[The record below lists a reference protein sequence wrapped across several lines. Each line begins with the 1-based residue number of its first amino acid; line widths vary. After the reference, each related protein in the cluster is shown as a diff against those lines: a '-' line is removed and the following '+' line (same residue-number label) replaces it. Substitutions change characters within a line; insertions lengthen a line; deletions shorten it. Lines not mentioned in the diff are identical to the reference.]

1 MDAGVI
7 STMTQKATSDC
18 SENLVEIR
26 GLTRAFAGS
35 EGVINVLDGID
46 FLIPYNSLTVIR
58 GPSGAGKS
66 TLLRIL
72 GLLDAGFTGSMRLAG
87 KDVASLTTSERD
99 ATRTAV
105 IGLVFQEG
113 RLLPHLSL
121 AENIALPLQF
131 AGLTSEEAVSQA
143 EQAEAFAFRAEE
155 RAAGVTRLRPS
166 VASGGQRQRAALA
179 RAMVRGPA
187 LILAD
192 EPTSNLDHA
201 SKALVIERLASMR
214 AAGATILI
222 VSHDEALFGLGRQF
236 SLENGQL
243 LELSSADSLKEPQSR
258 HRPFAIPKAPL
269 SGWWPSLPLWRL
281 IGNATRD
288 LLRRPLFTLLL
299 LIAVIAGTAQS
310 AVFAS
315 LVSGLDHFV
324 EQTVADGTRLT
335 RVTLKPRKVDLAKGG
350 LRFPEQGELLTDPDV
365 SAAVARRATTVS
377 VVMSD
382 ASNRPYPSLGLYPD
396 DPELGMFHFVA
407 GAGFTAKNDQ
417 FQMIATTDFLLEV
430 FGTKAMNS
438 DNEWASFVGQQ
449 IKASIPRFGKS
460 GKEIGT
466 EPLTL
471 TVAGVI
477 LKGEADRQFYLP
489 NELLIAIDAI
499 KRDRTGK
506 LPFPT
511 NADHSAWRA
520 DADIK
525 SLIDWPWQD
534 MMHLYLK
541 NIDDVVPKIALLSA
555 RGYHPEAEIWKYSWI
570 LNLKSAAYGVI
581 APLLALLTGVV
592 GLVLFGNIVISTRL
606 REAELAVLKVLGM
619 RRGDIL
625 ATEVIGTLITA
636 TFGLTVGFLFAD
648 RLTLALSLQLKES
661 ARIASEI
668 SGNLGSSGYAFVFEP
683 VWSAAPVIAAGTLML
698 VLVSVLWPT
707 VRAAC
712 GDPAAVFARS

>member
-1 MDAGVI
+1 
-7 STMTQKATSDC
+7 MTERAISDC
-18 SENLVEIR
+18 IENLVEIH
-26 GLTRAFAGS
+26 GLSRAFEGS
-35 EGVINVLDGID
+35 ERVANVLDGID
-46 FLIPYNSLTVIR
+46 FLIPYNSFTVIR

-87 KDVASLTTSERD
+87 KDVAMLTASECD
-99 ATRTAV
+99 AMRTAV

-131 AGLTSEEAVSQA
+131 AGLSHQEVATQA
-143 EQAEAFAFRAEE
+143 EQAETFAFRAEE

-179 RAMVRGPA
+179 RAMVRSPA

-192 EPTSNLDHA
+192 EPTSNLDQV
-201 SKALVIERLASMR
+201 SKAQVVERLTAMC
-214 AAGATILI
+214 AAGATVLI

-243 LELSSADSLKEPQSR
+243 LELPRTGGLQGVHTPR
-258 HRPFAIPKAPL
+258 GPFEIPSAPL

-281 IGNATRD
+281 IRNATRD

-315 LVSGLDHFV
+315 LIGGLDHFV

-335 RVTLKPRKVDLAKGG
+335 RVTLKPRKADLANSDA
-350 LRFPEQGELLTDPDV
+350 RFPEQAAMLADPDV
-365 SAAVARRATTVS
+365 TAAVARRATTVS
-377 VVMSD
+377 IVVSD

-396 DPELGMFHFVA
+396 DPELSMFHFVA
-407 GAGFTAKNDQ
+407 GTGFGAKSGQ
-417 FQMIATTDFLLEV
+417 FQMIATTDFLLEI
-430 FGTKAMNS
+430 FGTAAVNS
-438 DNEWASFVGQQ
+438 DKDWASFIGRQV
-449 IKASIPRFGKS
+449 KASIPRFGTA
-460 GKEIGT
+460 GKQIGT

-471 TVAGVI
+471 TITGVI

-489 NELLIAIDAI
+489 NELIIAIDAI

-506 LPFPT
+506 LQFPT
-511 NADHSAWRA
+511 NADQSAWRA
-520 DADIK
+520 DADIT

-534 MMHLYLK
+534 MVHLYLK
-541 NIDDVVPKIALLSA
+541 NIDDVIPKVSILSA

-570 LNLKSAAYGVI
+570 LNLKSAAYGII
-581 APLLALLTGVV
+581 APLLGLLTGVV

-636 TFGLTVGFLFAD
+636 TFGLAVGLIFAD
-648 RLTLALSLQLKES
+648 RLTIALSFQLQES
-661 ARIASEI
+661 ARIAAQM
-668 SGNLGSSGYAFVFEP
+668 SGNLGSVGIAFVFQP
-683 VWSAAPVIAAGTLML
+683 VWSAAPIISAGTIGL
-698 VLVSVLWPT
+698 VIVSVLWPT

-712 GDPAAVFARS
+712 ADPAAVFSRS